1 MCEHVKQLHVKYLFL
16 YFWSIDYHYGNY
28 LSLFLKMY
36 AFLTRRLKEKNHQKI
51 FAETKRRKEKTTCF
65 IKVPVCLQFWENA
78 VF

>member
-16 YFWSIDYHYGNY
+16 YFWSID
-28 LSLFLKMY
+28 LFLKMY